1 MLKRILFIF
10 LVLGTL
16 FFSSSSAHSDNT
28 GNLTLVGQSPWVT
41 NDEIVFD
48 LRVSGF
54 NDTGFFKISAHE
66 AVDRSSLIDLKNGD
80 LPPSIGT
87 AVTIPLIEKLNSSD
101 LASLRIS
108 ISPDQE
114 LKPDF
119 VLKPEMVY
127 PFTIELITDTGTI
140 IDQIV
145 TPVIFPSENNP
156 TPLTTTLNLIIN
168 GPPPLQP
175 DGTLVFHE
183 ESLES
188 IDIVS
193 KAINT
198 HPKIPIGLELPPS
211 IVVELSRSNELSH
224 TELAENLSQFLNANV
239 EIFSAPFVSAD
250 PEAWRNTGKTEIY
263 SDLLNHG
270 DIVLEDRIGITPNR
284 FISFLS
290 STATGETIQLLNQ
303 LGGEHFLVEDDYLVP
318 QPNVEIFNTNS
329 IVKILDHNE
338 NPYPALIIDHQLNSH
353 LPNSEDP
360 ILGIQFLFADLA
372 LISWSMPES
381 AVTPLIIKNP
391 FPKEL
396 YLLNVLFE
404 LLDEAPFLE
413 MAHLSDVLSNSLE
426 NVPSFNLWP
435 QEFSQITERAYN
447 YELMMNVLG
456 AYYSIIGISHPNITS
471 LASLAES
478 SVAAELS
485 ASESDLYL
493 ATFYTSIANVSEYF
507 NATEKQSVRLTSRQ
521 AEVPFVIENGLDIP
535 ADISIHLKSDNRIHF
550 PDGNIVNAT
559 LLPGSNRIS
568 LIVEARASGD
578 SRIEVTVYSP
588 DENNLIVLESTHILV
603 RTTKLSGVGVFLLII
618 ALAIL
623 IFWWIK
629 SNRAR
634 KIS

>member
-1 MLKRILFIF
+1 MLKKFLFTF
-10 LVLGTL
+10 LVAGIL
-16 FFSSSSAHSDNT
+16 FFSSSTALSESS
-28 GNLTLVGQSPWVT
+28 GELTLVGQSPWVT

-54 NDTGFFKISAHE
+54 DDNGFFKITAHE
-66 AVDRSSLIDLKNGD
+66 AIDRSNLIALKTGD

-87 AVTIPLIEKLNSSD
+87 AITIPLTEKLNSSG

-108 ISPDQE
+108 ISPNQE
-114 LKPDF
+114 LDPDF
-119 VLKPEMVY
+119 VLNPEMVY

-140 IDQIV
+140 IDQIA
-145 TPVIFPSENNP
+145 TPVIFPSENDP
-156 TPLTTTLNLIIN
+156 TPLATTLSLIIS
-168 GPPPLQP
+168 GPPPLQS

-188 IDIVS
+188 LDIVS
-193 KAINT
+193 KAINA
-198 HPKIPIGLELPPS
+198 HPEMPIGLELPPS
-211 IVVELSRSNELSH
+211 IVVELSRSNDLSH
-224 TELAENLSQFLNANV
+224 TELVESLSQFLTANV
-239 EIFSAPFVSAD
+239 EIFSSPFVSAD

-270 DIVLEDRIGITPNR
+270 DIVLEDRIGVTPNR
-284 FISFLS
+284 SISFLS
-290 STATGETIQLLNQ
+290 STAKGETIQLLNQ
-303 LGGEHFLVEDDYLVP
+303 LGTEYFLVEADYLVP
-318 QPNVEIFNTNS
+318 QPSSEVFNTNS
-329 IVKILDHNE
+329 IIKILDHNE
-338 NPYPALIIDHQLNSH
+338 NPYPGLIIDHQLNNH

-372 LISWSMPES
+372 LISWSIPEN
-381 AVTPLIIKNP
+381 AVAPLIIENP

-396 YLLNVLFE
+396 FLINVLFE

-413 MAHLSDVLSNSLE
+413 VAHLSDVLSRPLE
-426 NVPSFNLWP
+426 DAPTFNLWP
-435 QEFSQITERAYN
+435 QEFSQITERAFN

-456 AYYSIIGISHPNITS
+456 AYYSILGISHPDITS
-471 LASLAES
+471 LASLAEN

-485 ASESDLYL
+485 NDESGLYL
-493 ATFYTSIANVSEYF
+493 GNFYTSIANVSEHF
-507 NATEKQSVRLTSRQ
+507 NAPEEQSVRLTSRQ

-535 ADISIHLKSDNRIHF
+535 ANISIHLKSDSRIHF
-550 PDGNIVNAT
+550 PDGNIVNTT

-568 LIVEARASGD
+568 LMVEARASGD
-578 SRIEVTVYSP
+578 SQIEVTVYSP
-588 DENNLIVLESTHILV
+588 DENNLIALESGRILI

-618 ALAIL
+618 ALGVL

-634 KIS
+634 KTT

>member
-1 MLKRILFIF
+1 MLKKFLFTF
-10 LVLGTL
+10 LVAGIL
-16 FFSSSSAHSDNT
+16 FFSSSTALSESS
-28 GNLTLVGQSPWVT
+28 GELTLVGQSPWVT

-54 NDTGFFKISAHE
+54 DDNGFFKITAHE
-66 AVDRSSLIDLKNGD
+66 AIDRSNLIALKTGD

-87 AVTIPLIEKLNSSD
+87 AITIPLTEKLNSSG

-108 ISPDQE
+108 ISPNQE
-114 LKPDF
+114 LNPDF
-119 VLKPEMVY
+119 VLNPEMVY

-140 IDQIV
+140 IDQIA
-145 TPVIFPSENNP
+145 TPVIFPSENDP
-156 TPLTTTLNLIIN
+156 TPLATTLSLIIS
-168 GPPPLQP
+168 GPPPLQS

-188 IDIVS
+188 LDIVS
-193 KAINT
+193 KAINA
-198 HPKIPIGLELPPS
+198 HPEMPIGLELPPS
-211 IVVELSRSNELSH
+211 IVVELSRSNDLSH
-224 TELAENLSQFLNANV
+224 TELVESLSQFLTANV
-239 EIFSAPFVSAD
+239 EIFSSPFVSAD

-270 DIVLEDRIGITPNR
+270 DIVLEDRIGVTPNR
-284 FISFLS
+284 SISFLS
-290 STATGETIQLLNQ
+290 STAKGETIQLLNQ
-303 LGGEHFLVEDDYLVP
+303 LGTEYFLVEADYLVP
-318 QPNVEIFNTNS
+318 QPSSEVFNTNS
-329 IVKILDHNE
+329 IIKILDHNE
-338 NPYPALIIDHQLNSH
+338 NPYPGLIIDHQLNNH

-372 LISWSMPES
+372 LISWSIPEN
-381 AVTPLIIKNP
+381 AVAPLIIENP

-396 YLLNVLFE
+396 FLINVLFE

-413 MAHLSDVLSNSLE
+413 VAHLSDVLSRPLE
-426 NVPSFNLWP
+426 DVPSFNLWP
-435 QEFSQITERAYN
+435 QEFSQITERAFN

-456 AYYSIIGISHPNITS
+456 AYYSILGISHPDITS
-471 LASLAES
+471 LASLAEN

-485 ASESDLYL
+485 NDESGLYL
-493 ATFYTSIANVSEYF
+493 GNFYTSIANVSEHF
-507 NATEKQSVRLTSRQ
+507 NAPEEQSVRLTSRQ

-535 ADISIHLKSDNRIHF
+535 ANISIHLKSDSRIHF
-550 PDGNIVNAT
+550 PDGNIVNTT

-568 LIVEARASGD
+568 LMVEARASGD
-578 SRIEVTVYSP
+578 SQIEVTVYSP
-588 DENNLIVLESTHILV
+588 DENNLIVLESGRILI

-618 ALAIL
+618 ALGVL

-634 KIS
+634 KTT

>member
-1 MLKRILFIF
+1 MLKRILFTF
-10 LVLGTL
+10 LVTGTL
-16 FFSSSSAHSDNT
+16 FFSSSSALSETSGD
-28 GNLTLVGQSPWVT
+28 LTLVGQSPWVT

-54 NDTGFFKISAHE
+54 DGSGFFKISAHE
-66 AVDRSSLIDLKNGD
+66 AIDRSNLIALKNGD
-80 LPPSIGT
+80 LPPAIGT
-87 AVTIPLIEKLNSSD
+87 AVTVPLIEKLNSSG

-114 LKPDF
+114 EDPDF
-119 VLKPEMVY
+119 VLNPEMVY
-127 PFTIELITDTGTI
+127 PFTIELIADTGAV

-145 TPVIFPSENNP
+145 TPVIFPPENDP
-156 TPLTTTLNLIIN
+156 SPLTTTLSLIIS
-168 GPPPLQP
+168 GPPPLQY

-188 IDIVS
+188 LDIVS
-193 KAINT
+193 KAINA
-198 HPKIPIGLELPPS
+198 HPEIPIGLELPPS
-211 IVVELSRSNELSH
+211 IVVELNRSNDLSH
-224 TELAENLSQFLNANV
+224 TELAENLNQFLTANV
-239 EIFSAPFVSAD
+239 EIFSTPFVSAD
-250 PEAWRNTGKTEIY
+250 PEAWRNTEKTEIY

-270 DIVLEDRIGITPNR
+270 DIVLEDRLGITPNR

-290 STATGETIQLLNQ
+290 STTKGETIQLLNQ
-303 LGGEHFLVEDDYLVP
+303 LGREYFLVEADYLVP
-318 QPNVEIFNTNS
+318 QTSTEIFNTNS
-329 IVKILDHNE
+329 IIKILDHNE
-338 NPYPALIIDHQLNSH
+338 NPYPAIIIDHQLNSH

-372 LISWSMPES
+372 LISWSMSEN

-396 YLLNVLFE
+396 FLVNVLFE
-404 LLDEAPFLE
+404 LLDKAPFLE
-413 MAHLSDVLSNSLE
+413 MTHLSAVLSNSLE
-426 NVPSFNLWP
+426 NTPSFNLWP
-435 QEFSQITERAYN
+435 QEFSEITERAYN

-493 ATFYTSIANVSEYF
+493 ATFYTSIANVSKHF
-507 NATEKQSVRLTSRQ
+507 NAPQEQSVRLTSRQ

-535 ADISIHLKSDNRIHF
+535 ANISIHLKSDSRIQF
-550 PDGNIVNAT
+550 PDGNVVNTT

-568 LIVEARASGD
+568 LLVEARASGD
-578 SRIEVTVYSP
+578 SQIEVTVYSP
-588 DENNLIVLESTHILV
+588 DENNLIALESGRILI
-603 RTTKLSGVGVFLLII
+603 RTTKLSGVGVFLLIL
-618 ALAIL
+618 ALGVL

>member
-1 MLKRILFIF
+1 MLKKFLFTF
-10 LVLGTL
+10 LVAGIL
-16 FFSSSSAHSDNT
+16 FFSSSPALSESSGD
-28 GNLTLVGQSPWVT
+28 LTLVGQSPWVT

-48 LRVSGF
+48 LRVSSFDG
-54 NDTGFFKISAHE
+54 DGFFKITAHE
-66 AVDRSSLIDLKNGD
+66 AIDRFNLIALKNGD
-80 LPPSIGT
+80 LPPAIGA
-87 AVTIPLIEKLNSSD
+87 AVTIPLTEKLNSSG

-114 LKPDF
+114 LDPDF
-119 VLKPEMVY
+119 VLNPEMVY
-127 PFTIELITDTGTI
+127 PFTIELITDTGII
-140 IDQIV
+140 IDQIA
-145 TPVIFPSENNP
+145 TPVIFPPENDP
-156 TPLTTTLNLIIN
+156 TPLATTLSLIIS
-168 GPPPLQP
+168 GPPPLQS

-188 IDIVS
+188 LDIVS
-193 KAINT
+193 KAVNA
-198 HPKIPIGLELPPS
+198 HPEIPISLELPPS
-211 IVVELSRSNELSH
+211 IIVELNRSNDLSH
-224 TELAENLSQFLNANV
+224 AELAESLSHFLTANV

-263 SDLLNHG
+263 SDFLNHG

-284 FISFLS
+284 SISFLS
-290 STATGETIQLLNQ
+290 STAKGETIQLLNQ
-303 LGGEHFLVEDDYLVP
+303 LGREYFLVEAEYLVP
-318 QPNVEIFNTNS
+318 QSSSEVFNTNS
-329 IVKILDHNE
+329 MIKILDHNE
-338 NPYPALIIDHQLNSH
+338 NPYPALIIDHQLNNH

-372 LISWSMPES
+372 LISWSMPEN
-381 AVTPLIIKNP
+381 AVTPLVIKNP

-396 YLLNVLFE
+396 FLINVLFE

-413 MAHLSDVLSNSLE
+413 VAHLSDVLSHSLE

-435 QEFSQITERAYN
+435 QEFSQITERSYN

-456 AYYSIIGISHPNITS
+456 AYYSILGISHPDITS
-471 LASLAES
+471 LASLAENS
-478 SVAAELS
+478 AAAELS
-485 ASESDLYL
+485 DNESDLYL
-493 ATFYTSIANVSEYF
+493 GTFYTSIANVSEHF
-507 NATEKQSVRLTSRQ
+507 NAPEEQSVRLTSRQ

-535 ADISIHLKSDNRIHF
+535 ANISIHLKSDSRIHF
-550 PDGNIVNAT
+550 PDGNVVNTT

-578 SRIEVTVYSP
+578 SQIEVTVYSP
-588 DENNLIVLESTHILV
+588 DENNLIALESGRILI

-618 ALAIL
+618 ALGVL

-634 KIS
+634 KIT

>member
-1 MLKRILFIF
+1 MLKKFLFTF
-10 LVLGTL
+10 LVAGIL
-16 FFSSSSAHSDNT
+16 FFSSSTALSESS
-28 GNLTLVGQSPWVT
+28 GELTLVGQSPWVT

-54 NDTGFFKISAHE
+54 DDNGFFKITAHE
-66 AVDRSSLIDLKNGD
+66 AIDRSNLIALKTGD

-87 AVTIPLIEKLNSSD
+87 AITIPLTEKLNSSG

-108 ISPDQE
+108 ISPNQE
-114 LKPDF
+114 LDPDF
-119 VLKPEMVY
+119 VLNPEMVY

-140 IDQIV
+140 IDQIA
-145 TPVIFPSENNP
+145 TPVIFPSENDP
-156 TPLTTTLNLIIN
+156 TPLATTLSLIIS
-168 GPPPLQP
+168 GPPPLQS

-188 IDIVS
+188 LDIVS
-193 KAINT
+193 KAINA
-198 HPKIPIGLELPPS
+198 HPEIPVGLELPPS
-211 IVVELSRSNELSH
+211 IVVELSRSNDLSH
-224 TELAENLSQFLNANV
+224 TELVESLSQFLTANV
-239 EIFSAPFVSAD
+239 EIFSSPFVSAD

-270 DIVLEDRIGITPNR
+270 DIVLEDRIGVTPNR
-284 FISFLS
+284 SISFLS
-290 STATGETIQLLNQ
+290 STAKGETIQLLNQ
-303 LGGEHFLVEDDYLVP
+303 LGTEYFLVEADYLVP
-318 QPNVEIFNTNS
+318 QPSSEVFNTNS
-329 IVKILDHNE
+329 IIKILDHNE
-338 NPYPALIIDHQLNSH
+338 NPYPGLIIDHQLNNH

-372 LISWSMPES
+372 LISWSIPEN
-381 AVTPLIIKNP
+381 AVAPLIIKNP

-396 YLLNVLFE
+396 FLINVLFE

-413 MAHLSDVLSNSLE
+413 VAHLSDVLSRPLE
-426 NVPSFNLWP
+426 DAPSFNLWP
-435 QEFSQITERAYN
+435 QEFSQITERAFN

-456 AYYSIIGISHPNITS
+456 AYYSILGISHPDITS
-471 LASLAES
+471 LASLAEN

-485 ASESDLYL
+485 NDESGLYL
-493 ATFYTSIANVSEYF
+493 GNFYTSIANVSEHF
-507 NATEKQSVRLTSRQ
+507 NAPEEQSVRLTSRQ

-535 ADISIHLKSDNRIHF
+535 ANISIHLKSDSRIHF
-550 PDGNIVNAT
+550 PDGNIVNTT

-568 LIVEARASGD
+568 LMVEARASGD
-578 SRIEVTVYSP
+578 SQIEVTVYSP
-588 DENNLIVLESTHILV
+588 DENNLIALESGRILI

-618 ALAIL
+618 ALGVL

-634 KIS
+634 KTT

>member
-1 MLKRILFIF
+1 MLKKFLFTF
-10 LVLGTL
+10 LVAGIL
-16 FFSSSSAHSDNT
+16 FFSSSTALSESS
-28 GNLTLVGQSPWVT
+28 GELTLVGQSPWVT

-54 NDTGFFKISAHE
+54 DDNGFFKITAHE
-66 AVDRSSLIDLKNGD
+66 AIDRSNLIALKTGD

-87 AVTIPLIEKLNSSD
+87 AITIPLTEKLNSSG

-108 ISPDQE
+108 ISPNQE
-114 LKPDF
+114 LNPDF
-119 VLKPEMVY
+119 VLNPEMVY

-140 IDQIV
+140 IDQIA
-145 TPVIFPSENNP
+145 TPVIFPSENDP
-156 TPLTTTLNLIIN
+156 TPLATTLSLIIS
-168 GPPPLQP
+168 GPPPLQS

-188 IDIVS
+188 LDIVS
-193 KAINT
+193 KAINA
-198 HPKIPIGLELPPS
+198 HPEIPVGLELPPS
-211 IVVELSRSNELSH
+211 IVVELSRSNDLSH
-224 TELAENLSQFLNANV
+224 TELVESLSQFLTANV
-239 EIFSAPFVSAD
+239 EIFSSPFVSAD

-270 DIVLEDRIGITPNR
+270 DIVLEDRIGVTPNR
-284 FISFLS
+284 SISFLS
-290 STATGETIQLLNQ
+290 STAKGETIQLLNQ
-303 LGGEHFLVEDDYLVP
+303 LGTEYFLVEADYLVP
-318 QPNVEIFNTNS
+318 QPSSEVFNTNS
-329 IVKILDHNE
+329 IIKILDHNE
-338 NPYPALIIDHQLNSH
+338 NPYPGLIIDHQLNNH

-372 LISWSMPES
+372 LISWSIPEN
-381 AVTPLIIKNP
+381 AVAPLIIENP

-396 YLLNVLFE
+396 FLINVLFE

-413 MAHLSDVLSNSLE
+413 VAHLSDVLSRPLE
-426 NVPSFNLWP
+426 DAPSFNLWP
-435 QEFSQITERAYN
+435 QEFSQITERAFN

-456 AYYSIIGISHPNITS
+456 AYYSILGISHPDITS
-471 LASLAES
+471 LASLAEN

-485 ASESDLYL
+485 NDESGLYL
-493 ATFYTSIANVSEYF
+493 GNFYTSIANVSEHF
-507 NATEKQSVRLTSRQ
+507 NAPEEQSVRLTSRQ

-535 ADISIHLKSDNRIHF
+535 ANISIHLKSDSRIHF

-568 LIVEARASGD
+568 LMVEARASGD
-578 SRIEVTVYSP
+578 SQIEVTVYSP
-588 DENNLIVLESTHILV
+588 DENNLIALESGRILI

-618 ALAIL
+618 ALGVL

-634 KIS
+634 KTT